1 MHFNMSH
8 NIHRKLHNVSVSFSL
23 LGPND
28 VGTPLPNNP
37 KNAISKGSLTINF

>member
-1 MHFNMSH
+1 MLINMSH
-8 NIHRKLHNVSVSFSL
+8 NIHRKLFNVTVFFSL

-37 KNAISKGSLTINF
+37 KNATSKGSLSINF